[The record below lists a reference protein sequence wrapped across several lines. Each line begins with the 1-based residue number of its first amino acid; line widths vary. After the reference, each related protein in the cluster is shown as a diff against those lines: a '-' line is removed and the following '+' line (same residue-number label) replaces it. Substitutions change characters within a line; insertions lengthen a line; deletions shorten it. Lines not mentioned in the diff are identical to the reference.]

1 VAEKFIKPMAVTQA
15 SLPPLEDYI
24 SELNIVWEN
33 RWLTNQ
39 GVLHEK
45 FRAQLKQFL
54 KSDLVTL
61 FVNGH
66 LALDVAIKALKLSG
80 EVITTPFTFASTT
93 HAVVM
98 NNLTPVFCD
107 IKLNDYTIDEEK
119 IEGLITPET
128 SAILAVHVYG
138 NPCNVEMLEI
148 IARRHGLKLI
158 FDAAHVFGVE
168 YNGRPISEYGDISM
182 FSFHATKVFNSIEG
196 GALVYHDAALE
207 QSLNDLKNFGIAGPE
222 DVKAIGLNAKMNEFQ
237 AAMGICN
244 LSRLPLELA
253 ARKKIVEIY
262 RDRLAR
268 VPGIRL
274 VVEKADV
281 VPNYS
286 YFPILVDEKIYG
298 KSRNELFDQLA
309 EFNVFS
315 RKYFYPLVTDYE
327 CYAEK
332 YGNVELPV
340 ARFVAERML
349 TIPLYGEM
357 GLPAAQNICDII
369 AEFFQGSANDSLG
382 VSC

>member
-1 VAEKFIKPMAVTQA
+1 MAEKFIKPMAVTQA